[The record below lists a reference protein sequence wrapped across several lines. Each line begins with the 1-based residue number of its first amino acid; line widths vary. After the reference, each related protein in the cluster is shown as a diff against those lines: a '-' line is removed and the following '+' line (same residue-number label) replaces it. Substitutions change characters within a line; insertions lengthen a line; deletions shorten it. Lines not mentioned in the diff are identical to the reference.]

1 MSPAQTFIT
10 DRGII
15 FKVERNSIIVL
26 EEKGL
31 PNHEK
36 ATSKKYI
43 GFMPRTDVKSGDWLI
58 NPANER
64 LYVKD
69 TITSYFLGE
78 ESELK
83 AYYQTFAEY
92 QSESNSSSNVFN
104 IGTAYGSVIGSQSNV
119 VLNYNDSI
127 QNIKDQIESSNSE
140 DKEEL
145 QQIVSLLEMIV
156 NDKVTPQKG
165 LLSKFSAVM
174 ERNAWITG
182 SITSALLSWL
192 TTQIR

>member
-1 MSPAQTFIT
+1 MTPAQTFIK

-15 FKVERNSIIVL
+15 FKVERNGAIIL
-26 EEKGL
+26 EAKGL

-36 ATSKKYI
+36 ATSRKYI
-43 GFMPRTDVKSGDWLI
+43 SFMPGTNVKNGDWLI

-69 TITSYFLGE
+69 TMTSYFSGK
-78 ESELK
+78 ESDLK
-83 AYYQTFAEY
+83 AYYQTSAEY
-92 QSESNSSSNVFN
+92 QSESNNASNIFN

-156 NDKVTPQKG
+156 NDKVAPQKG

-174 ERNAWITG
+174 ERNSWITG
-182 SITSALLSWL
+182 SIASALLNWL
-192 TTQIR
+192 TTQVL